1 MVVFV
6 EGGKSEDSEKYPS
19 ERGQKTDIK
28 LNPHVTPGPAIE
40 FGPQWWE
47 VGTLTTAP
55 SLLPYFFLAYHV
67 LVRSLSVTYVY
78 YNIISFLLFF
88 HQLKMLESTKE
99 LSAEHTFGSRPS
111 WWPLMR
117 RGVAFWIARDTNVG
131 LILLHFTCTAVKFL
145 RMCERCND
153 LVSCFQAFRTKLCDT
168 S

>member
-1 MVVFV
+1 MLRQVLQSNLGHS
-6 EGGKSEDSEKYPS
+6 GGRWALSPLRHPCS
-19 ERGQKTDIK
+19 
-28 LNPHVTPGPAIE
+28 
-40 FGPQWWE
+40 
-47 VGTLTTAP
+47 
-55 SLLPYFFLAYHV
+55 PYFFLAYHV

-78 YNIISFLLFF
+78 YNIISFLLFY

-131 LILLHFTCTAVKFL
+131 LILLHFTCTAVKCL